1 MELQTQWKRRVE
13 VFKYIYAIRMSDIH
27 GSVLKTHAFEKNE
40 FDAEQLKIVEY
51 FADHEQEVIDK
62 IEGQMAEGWSWN
74 RISSVDQAILI
85 EAYCEVKATAIE
97 KNIVIDQA
105 IVTTKHYSEEKSVPY
120 INAILDKIL

>member
-1 MELQTQWKRRVE
+1 
-13 VFKYIYAIRMSDIH
+13 
-27 GSVLKTHAFEKNE
+27 
-40 FDAEQLKIVEY
+40 
-51 FADHEQEVIDK
+51 
-62 IEGQMAEGWSWN
+62 MAEGWSWN